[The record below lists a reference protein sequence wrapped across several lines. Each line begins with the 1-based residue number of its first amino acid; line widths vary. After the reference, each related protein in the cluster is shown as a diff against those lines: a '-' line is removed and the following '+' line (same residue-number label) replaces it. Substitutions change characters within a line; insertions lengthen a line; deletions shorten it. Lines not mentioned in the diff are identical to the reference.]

1 MFYLWTHTLGNHHKT
16 NLFLKR
22 AGPYVKPVHKPK
34 SHSLEVITLSYDCHY
49 VSDERTYSLTLKST
63 YMPQT
68 NWMVGLTSSVNITL
82 PSSENRHQLRP
93 NYTKIQS
100 EVEVREQKSAIH
112 NSIGISI

>member
-1 MFYLWTHTLGNHHKT
+1 MFYLRTHTLGNHHKT

-22 AGPYVKPVHKPK
+22 AGSYVKPVHRPK
-34 SHSLEVITLSYDCHY
+34 SHSLDVITLRYDCHC
-49 VSDERTYSLTLKST
+49 VSDERTYSPTLKST

-68 NWMVGLTSSVNITL
+68 NWMVGLTSCVNITL

-93 NYTKIQS
+93 NYTKIQP

-112 NSIGISI
+112 NSTGISI